1 MLNKLKRF
9 IKTVTTIASFVLLL
23 ASIGAI
29 DKGTN
34 IMLGFVGALASM
46 CWLWYAAYSAGW
58 CYKFFYGEDE

>member
-29 DKGTN
+29 QNGN
-34 IMLGFVGALASM
+34 NMLLALVGALTSM

>member
-1 MLNKLKRF
+1 MLNKLERF

-34 IMLGFVGALASM
+34 IMLGLGGMLAAIG
-46 CWLWYAAYSAGW
+46 WLWYAAYDAGML
-58 CYKFFYGEDE
+58 YSFFYGEDE